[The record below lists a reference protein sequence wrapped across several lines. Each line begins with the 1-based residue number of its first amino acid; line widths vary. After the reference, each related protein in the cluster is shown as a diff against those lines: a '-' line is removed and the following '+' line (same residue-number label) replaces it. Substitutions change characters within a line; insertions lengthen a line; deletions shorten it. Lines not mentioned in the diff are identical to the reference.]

1 MILLSIMKEIY
12 TEIEINS
19 SVEEIWNILTNFD
32 NYPNWNPFMKQIN
45 GELQEGSKIQV
56 TIKPYNSGS
65 IVYKPRI
72 LELKPE
78 EKIKWL
84 GITGIP
90 HLFDGEHSLILKKID
105 ENKVL
110 FIQKEKFTGILV
122 PILTG
127 LLRNTEISFKMM
139 DEALKKEVEKNI

>member
-1 MILLSIMKEIY
+1 MKEIY
-12 TEIEINS
+12 TEILINS
-19 SVEEIWNILTNFD
+19 SAKVIWNILINFD
-32 NYPNWNPFMKQIN
+32 NYPNWNPFMKQIT
-45 GELQEGSKIQV
+45 GEIQEGSKIQV
-56 TIKPYNSGS
+56 TIKPYNSS
-65 IVYKPRI
+65 NITYKPKI

-90 HLFDGEHSLILKKID
+90 HLFDGEHNLILKKID

-122 PILTG
+122 PFLTG
-127 LLRNTEISFKMM
+127 LLKNTEISFKMM
-139 DEALKKEVEKNI
+139 DEALKKEAEKI

>member
-1 MILLSIMKEIY
+1 MKEIY
-12 TEIEINS
+12 TEIVIKS
-19 SVEEIWNILTNFD
+19 STKVIWNIIINFD
-32 NYPNWNPFMKQIN
+32 NYPNWNPFMKQII

-56 TIKPYNSGS
+56 TIKPYNSGN
-65 IVYKPRI
+65 ITYKPKI

-122 PILTG
+122 PLLTG
-127 LLRNTEISFKMM
+127 LLKNTEISFKMM
-139 DEALKKEVEKNI
+139 DEALKKEAEKNIIT